1 MGARTVDDIEC
12 HFPSSLDEA
21 LELLS
26 DEQARGTPMA
36 GCTDLMVGWASGGVN
51 VPERAIDVSRL
62 AELKVIDERDDHIVV
77 GAGVTFMEMR
87 QSSIVPR
94 WAPALVEAAATVG
107 GYQIQTMG
115 TLAGSMVNASPAGDP
130 APTLLVTDGTV
141 VLASHQG
148 EREVPLESF
157 WTGYREIDRR
167 PDELVVRVELPKLT
181 EGARETF
188 RKLGPRGAQAI
199 SKVMGAYRGQLSN
212 DGTIDDFRVSL
223 GSVAPTAIRLYELEA
238 WLQGKEL
245 TPDLIDGAESRASQE
260 VEPIDDIRSTARYRQ
275 WVSGRLV
282 RGFLNDLTNPA

>member
-1 MGARTVDDIEC
+1 MGARTVEDIEC

-21 LELLS
+21 LELLA
-26 DEQARGTPMA
+26 DEATRGTPMA
-36 GCTDLMVGWASGGVN
+36 GCTDLMVGWVSGGLS

-62 AELKVIDERDDHIVV
+62 AELKEIDERHDRIVV
-77 GAGVTFMEMR
+77 GGGVTFMAMR

-141 VLASHQG
+141 VLASHRG
-148 EREVPLESF
+148 EREVSLGKF
-157 WTGYREIDRR
+157 WTEYREVDRR

-181 EGARETF
+181 EGAREGF

-199 SKVMGAYRGQLSN
+199 SKVMGAYRGKLAD
-212 DGTIDDFRVSL
+212 DGTIEDFNVSL
-223 GSVAPTAIRLYELEA
+223 GSVAPTAVRLSNLEN
-238 WLQGKEL
+238 WLKGQEP
-245 TPDLIDGAESRASQE
+245 TPELIDEAESRASQE
-260 VEPIDDIRSTARYRQ
+260 VEPIDDIRSTARYRR

-282 RGFLNDLTNPA
+282 RGFLSDLTNPA